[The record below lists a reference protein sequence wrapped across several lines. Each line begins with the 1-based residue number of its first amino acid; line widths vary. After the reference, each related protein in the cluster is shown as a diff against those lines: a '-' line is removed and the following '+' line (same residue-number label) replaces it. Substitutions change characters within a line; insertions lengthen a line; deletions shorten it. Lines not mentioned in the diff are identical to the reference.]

1 MKKVNRNKNKNKNK
15 NRNKNKHNNTNENK
29 HGMGNT
35 LLKKQ
40 TTNKKKT
47 DLIINH
53 IKYLAQ

>member
-15 NRNKNKHNNTNENK
+15 NRNKHSNTNEDK

-35 LLKKQ
+35 SVKKQ

>member
-1 MKKVNRNKNKNKNK
+1 MKKVNRNTNKNKNK
-15 NRNKNKHNNTNENK
+15 HSNTNEDK